1 MMETRRNGLATIVE
15 AAWAALSR
23 GAAWLIERDEQEADP
38 FLDPVFR
45 QMSPRELAD
54 LPVAPWPAEATRPA
68 EKETSPVRI
77 PERLKKMPE
86 RTASP
91 APGLPKDGVDVQQ
104 AKRCASAP

>member
-1 MMETRRNGLATIVE
+1 MINARENAAVAILNAICRTMSE
-15 AAWAALSR
+15 A
-23 GAAWLIERDEQEADP
+23 AAWLMEVDATHQDP

-54 LPVAPWPAEATRPA
+54 LPFARWTEKKEA
-68 EKETSPVRI
+68 SPERV

-104 AKRCASAP
+104 AKRWASAP